1 MANSIS
7 MPPGKITALRVQV
20 NNPQRVNLFIDD
32 VFALGVSLNTI
43 SKESLFVGM
52 ELSAEEFARLEA
64 AEGGEKAF
72 QAALRALEARPR
84 SVSEIRE
91 RLRRKEFAPEAIQQT
106 LERLE
111 RLGLVDD
118 TSFARRWVE
127 NRQLLSPRGK
137 NALRDELRRKGVD
150 RDTATDVLADEDL
163 LGDQGEQAMAVG
175 RTALHKY
182 VNAPDK
188 MTFTRKLGGYLQRRG
203 FGFDVIRPVIDTLW
217 AELRTAKE

>member
-1 MANSIS
+1 
-7 MPPGKITALRVQV
+7 MPPGKITALRAQI

-52 ELSAEEFARLEA
+52 ELNAEEFARLEA
-64 AEGGEKAF
+64 DESGEKAF

-91 RLRRKEFAPEAIQQT
+91 RLRRKEFTPEAIDQT
-106 LERLE
+106 VERLE

-118 TSFARRWVE
+118 ASFARRWVE

-150 RDTATDVLADEDL
+150 RNVTAEVLADEEL
-163 LGDQGEQAMAVG
+163 LGDQGEQAMAVA
-175 RTALHKY
+175 RAALRKY
-182 VNAPDK
+182 ASAPDK
-188 MTFTRKLGGYLQRRG
+188 MTFTRKLGSFLQRRG
-203 FGFDVIRPVIDTLW
+203 FGFDAIRPVVDTLW
-217 AELRTAKE
+217 AELRSKE